1 MYCKKIILLLTDFIL
16 QIFMTSNNTTQSTK
30 DVSSEALDWVVI
42 QKDMKNKLGSDIY
55 ESWLRKIDFV
65 EEMNSYVLLS
75 VSTRFIRDWI
85 TSRYLDQI
93 LQIVKTYKKD
103 LTRIEFKII
112 EKNSENE
119 IENNITKN
127 ENNENVSFIKDTYLQ
142 YNRIDPNKR
151 FDNFITGTSN
161 KLAYEASM
169 KVSENISHYN
179 PLYIYGGVGMGKTHL
194 LNSIGLSLKEKHKVM
209 FISAERFM
217 YQFVKSIK
225 SNDMVKFKEYFRNT
239 DILLIDDIQFMNG
252 KEAMQE
258 EFFHTFNALLDKGS
272 QVIISADRAPNKLS
286 RIQDRIKSRFAG
298 GLVVDI
304 QKPDYELRSKI
315 VKQKTEELSI
325 FYSNQVNIPEEIQK
339 FISSEITTSIRELAG
354 AINRVV
360 SFSRIYNKVPNL
372 SEVKVVL
379 KDLLN
384 IGENKVTIDLIQS
397 TVCKFF
403 KISKSEMLSS
413 RRSRYLVRPRQTAIY
428 LTKILTS
435 KSLPEIGREFSNRDH
450 TTIIHSV
457 KTIEKLKEKDPE
469 MTNNINNLKNQILYN
484 KENEI

>member
-1 MYCKKIILLLTDFIL
+1 M
-16 QIFMTSNNTTQSTK
+16 SNTNNNLNNLK
-30 DVSSEALDWVVI
+30 SENFNWSLI
-42 QKDMKNKLGSDIY
+42 QNEMINKLGKDIY
-55 ESWLRKIDFV
+55 ESWLKKIELVDEF
-65 EEMNSYVLLS
+65 NNYLILS
-75 VSTRFIRDWI
+75 VPTRFIRDWI

-93 LQIVKTYKKD
+93 LQIVKSFKKEIIR
-103 LTRIEFKII
+103 LEIKII
-112 EKNSENE
+112 EKDIKVKLENSKFDISNE
-119 IENNITKN
+119 SKNI
-127 ENNENVSFIKDTYLQ
+127 SFLKDSHLQ
-142 YNRIDPNKR
+142 FNRIDPNKR
-151 FDNFITGTSN
+151 FDNFITSSSN
-161 KLAYEASM
+161 NLAFEASL

-194 LNSIGLSLKEKHKVM
+194 LNSIGLSLKEKNKVM

-225 SNDMVKFKEYFRNT
+225 ANEMVKFKDYFRNT

-258 EFFHTFNALLDKGS
+258 EFFHTFNALLEKGS
-272 QVIISADRAPNKLS
+272 QIIVSADRAPNKLL
-286 RIQDRIKSRFAG
+286 RIQERIKSRFSG

-304 QKPDYELRSKI
+304 QKPDFELRKKI
-315 VKQKTEELSI
+315 VEAKTEELYNLHSKEVKI
-325 FYSNQVNIPEEIQK
+325 TKDIQN
-339 FISSEITTSIRELAG
+339 FISTEITTSIRELVG

-360 SFSRIYNKVPNL
+360 SFSRIYKKIPNL
-372 SEVKVVL
+372 SEIKVVL

-384 IGENKVTIDLIQS
+384 LSENKVTIELIQ
-397 TVCKFF
+397 TVVCKFF
-403 KISKSEMLSS
+403 KISKNEMLSS

-457 KTIEKLKEKDPE
+457 KTIEKLKEKNPE
-469 MTNNINNLKNQILYN
+469 MVDNINKLKNQILYN
-484 KENEI
+484 NKENEI